1 MSILSDIREGFKTVV
16 EGITG
21 LRVYAY
27 EPDGALEYPCLVVQ
41 VTEQIPYDVGALGAN
56 DIRFNLLANL
66 YFQKQ
71 VSLEGWK
78 EMDEYRSPT
87 GTKSIR
93 AKVKTDTTLNG
104 KVTYAEV
111 VHSGEA
117 SRDRD
122 GNDRFWEF
130 SCQFRVDVIKNVS

>member
-1 MSILSDIREGFKTVV
+1 MSILSDIREGFQAVV

-27 EPDGALEYPCLVVQ
+27 EPDGALQYPCLVVEP
-41 VTEQIPYDVGALGAN
+41 TEEMPYALMIQTN
-56 DIRFNLLANL
+56 NIRFDLIATL
-66 YFQKQ
+66 YIHLQN
-71 VSLEGWK
+71 SADGWK
-78 EMDEYRSPT
+78 ELDEYRSPT

-93 AKVKTDTTLNG
+93 AKVKTGETLNG

-117 SRDRD
+117 SRNRD
-122 GNDRFWEF
+122 GNDKFWEF
-130 SCQFRVDVIKNVS
+130 SCQFRVDVIKNIP